1 MSNYA
6 TEKELNDANGIDTSA
21 LAVKKYFIVSK
32 AEVNKLDINK
42 LGNVLTSFNNLKTK
56 VYDLDIGK
64 LKILGDVVDTE
75 LVKNPKFNTLKKKVS
90 NLEKKVTS
98 SSMLQQR

>member
-6 TEKELNDANGIDTSA
+6 TEKELNDANGIDTSD
-21 LAVKKYFIVSK
+21 LAIKKYFIVSR

-64 LKILGDVVDTE
+64 LKKLGDVVDTE
-75 LVKNPKFNTLKKKVS
+75 LVKNTKFNTLKKKVS